1 MPIQKK
7 ISRKDAYDICMMS
20 SCKNFSRGFFLILM
34 LVFLSRLPFIHAGYG
49 GEEDAWGLA
58 LTARQI
64 AASGQ
69 YEVSRLPGH
78 PLQEFVYAAISHQPA
93 WVFNLIT
100 AVFSVLATGFF
111 IRILIALG
119 IDSWLPAGIAFAFTP
134 VVYINSCNAM
144 DYLWTQALVLISLYL
159 LQCGRPLW
167 TGFFL
172 GLASGCRITAL
183 AMLLPIAFLLFDKN
197 HKRTSL
203 TTLVGM
209 VTVALVVFALL
220 YSPAF
225 MRYGFSFFDYT
236 ARIPAPVDKAVYR
249 ATIGTWGVIGFI
261 DLLTLIIATGMFK
274 KSPLFFKENTY
285 RNKKMIHFSWL
296 VIILYLIAFL
306 LLPQKAAFLIPI
318 VPFVIVLICQLFP
331 PRVITAFSFSI
342 VLSSFFISIN
352 LASAE
357 RAATPSRWS
366 ISTTVAGRQVVID
379 FLRGPIM
386 AEHSKRI
393 NKMSFARQTAD
404 KIVRL
409 DHPAVI
415 IAGFWYN
422 DVMFPIDT
430 LPSHVRMVYY
440 MPEDS
445 LKKWYEEGKTIYF
458 LPEQDAYNDLCYQ
471 GRFTHRYARLLP

>member
-1 MPIQKK
+1 
-7 ISRKDAYDICMMS
+7 MMS
-20 SCKNFSRGFFLILM
+20 SYKNFSRGFFFILL

-78 PLQEFVYAAISHQPA
+78 PLQEFVYAAISHYPA

-100 AVFSVLATGFF
+100 ALFSVVATGFF
-111 IRILIALG
+111 MRILMG
-119 IDSWLPAGIAFAFTP
+119 MSMESWMPAGIAFAFTP

-144 DYLWTQALVLISLYL
+144 DYLWTQALVLVALYL
-159 LQCGRPLW
+159 LQRGQPLW

-183 AMLLPIAFLLFDKN
+183 AMLLPFAFLLYDKIN
-197 HKRTSL
+197 KRTFL
-203 TTLVGM
+203 TNMAGM
-209 VTVALVVFALL
+209 VTVALIVFAVL
-220 YSPAF
+220 YTPAYL
-225 MRYGFSFFDYT
+225 RYGFSFFDYT
-236 ARIPAPVDKAVYR
+236 ARIPAPIDKAIYR

-261 DLLTLIIATGMFK
+261 DLLTLILAAGMFK
-274 KSPLFFKENTY
+274 KSPLMFKENRTG
-285 RNKKMIHFSWL
+285 NKKMIAFCWL
-296 VIILYLIAFL
+296 VILIYLIAYI

-318 VPFVIVLICQLFP
+318 IPFVILLICQLFP
-331 PRVITAFSFSI
+331 PRVMTAFSFSM

-366 ISTTVAGRQVVID
+366 ISTTLGSRQVVID
-379 FLRGPIM
+379 FLHGPIM

-393 NKMSFARQTAD
+393 NKMSFARQTAE

-409 DHPAVI
+409 DHPSVI

-430 LPSHVRMVYY
+430 LPAHVKIVYY

-445 LKKWYEEGKTIYF
+445 LKTWKEAGKAIYF
-458 LPEQDAYNDLCYQ
+458 LPEQDAYNDLCYR
-471 GRFTHRYARLLP
+471 GRFTTRYARLLP